1 MKIKIVCFFL
11 IMNGIK
17 LIKDNIFYLFMFLV
31 IVYKIWDLICMVDGV
46 YVVLINLMFGCLG
59 NGWGDVYVI
68 FVGDVILI
76 FEIL

>member
-1 MKIKIVCFFL
+1 
-11 IMNGIK
+11 
-17 LIKDNIFYLFMFLV
+17 MFLV
-31 IVYKIWDLICMVDGV
+31 IVYKIWDLICMVVGV
-46 YVVLINLMFGCLG
+46 YVVLINIMFGCLG